1 LSGLR
6 EEYVPVSQLA
16 AMGIAKKT
24 SWLRPFLIKRTEGF
38 TLIEIIV
45 AIGLIAVGILS
56 FSLNTIGVMQGNYI
70 SGNYTIATS
79 LAQGK
84 MEELLGQTNFG
95 DKDNYDSS
103 GSSDCTG
110 LYSGPDPQPDRDIR
124 ATGESDGIYDRCW
137 KIADPNPS
145 LGANLKQIDVTVSWR
160 DYLSRTVTLST
171 LVFTE

>member
-1 LSGLR
+1 
-6 EEYVPVSQLA
+6 
-16 AMGIAKKT
+16 MGIAKKT
-24 SWLRPFLIKRTEGF
+24 RWLRPFLIKRTEGF
-38 TLIEIIV
+38 TLIEILV
-45 AIGLIAVGILS
+45 AIGLITVGILS

-79 LAQGK
+79 LAQDK
-84 MEELLGQTNFG
+84 MEELLGQASFTDVDNCTNP
-95 DKDNYDSS
+95 
-103 GSSDCTG
+103 
-110 LYSGPDPQPDRDIR
+110 PDQDIT
-124 ATGESDGIYDRCW
+124 ATGGTGGIYDRCW

>member
-1 LSGLR
+1 MSGLR

-24 SWLRPFLIKRTEGF
+24 RWLRPLLVKRKEGF
-38 TLIEIIV
+38 TLIEILV

-79 LAQGK
+79 LAQDK
-84 MEELLGQTNFG
+84 MEELLAQTSFT
-95 DKDNYDSS
+95 DVDN
-103 GSSDCTG
+103 CTNP
-110 LYSGPDPQPDRDIR
+110 PDQDIT
-124 ATGESDGIYDRCW
+124 ATGGTGGINDRCW

>member
-1 LSGLR
+1 MSGLR

-79 LAQGK
+79 LAQDK
-84 MEELLGQTNFG
+84 MEELLVQTSFT
-95 DKDNYDSS
+95 DVDN
-103 GSSDCTG
+103 CTNP
-110 LYSGPDPQPDRDIR
+110 PDQDIT
-124 ATGESDGIYDRCW
+124 ATGGTGGIYDRCW
-137 KIADPNPS
+137 EIAAPSPS

-160 DYLSRTVTLST
+160 DYLNRTVTLST

>member
-1 LSGLR
+1 MSGLR

-24 SWLRPFLIKRTEGF
+24 SWLRPFLIKRAEGF
-38 TLIEIIV
+38 TLIEILV
-45 AIGLIAVGILS
+45 AISLIAVGILS

-79 LAQGK
+79 LAQDK
-84 MEELLGQTNFG
+84 MEELLGQASFT
-95 DKDNYDSS
+95 DVDNC
-103 GSSDCTG
+103 GSP
-110 LYSGPDPQPDRDIR
+110 PDQDIT
-124 ATGESDGIYDRCW
+124 ATGGTGGIYDRCW